1 MCHVVRRSRRASE
14 LMQVRS
20 CFTDWEKWR
29 CRCGSKAYLGGITMH
44 ETAVTPAYT
53 RCVNLAMPQFKGVE
67 MSTFGFSSEGVVDIQ
82 LRHHAGEVGMH
93 GAVPGA

>member
-1 MCHVVRRSRRASE
+1 M
-14 LMQVRS
+14 
-20 CFTDWEKWR
+20 
-29 CRCGSKAYLGGITMH
+29 LGWNNH
-44 ETAVTPAYT
+44 AAVTPAYT

-93 GAVPGA
+93 GAVPGALRGVFMVQQEGICRTCEAKVVVLVHRRIRRRVDKK